1 MSASTATAVG
11 TPLPEIVSHAKN
23 VQARQGRT
31 FEKNI
36 HDDQAAQSF
45 GFKRGFVAGGQT
57 IGWISRM
64 LVDFFGPAYFE
75 TGRFDCTFVA
85 PVFDDEDIFV
95 RGIVR
100 DRIEEDDGVRL
111 VCDVWLEK
119 EDGAKSIVGTASA
132 IVR

>member
-1 MSASTATAVG
+1 MLPGAIPAAAT
-11 TPLPEIVSHAKN
+11 LRN
-23 VQARQGRT
+23 RGRGG
-31 FEKNI
+31 EANI
-36 HDDQAAQSF
+36 HSDAGARKM
-45 GFKRGFVAGGQT
+45 GFARGFVSTGQT
-57 IGWISRM
+57 LAWISRL
-64 LVDFFGPAYFE
+64 LVRFFGPAYFE